1 MYRYGTIY
9 LFLQLVPPLSMFFL
23 LSAAVSSA
31 LWAANLEKVRREEEE
46 RLIRVPQ
53 YTDEPEAAV

>member
-31 LWAANLEKVRREEEE
+31 LWAANLEKTRREEEE